1 MEYTIL
7 QQPYFKEAINVTEVQ
22 IYCNSPYTVISRDIV
37 GDVTKKTNDELVKLV
52 LDQVAAEYDPTE
64 KINRLDRSIA
74 ESDKAIDKIE
84 GKVKEVDGVIKKIKE
99 QAEMTQLAVTE
110 AIEQFTAKV
119 EELKGKKPEKV
130 DPEKVNTVNVDAN
143 DVTAAGGDK

>member
-7 QQPYFKEAINVTEVQ
+7 QKPYYKNAINVTEVG
-22 IYCNSPYTVISRDIV
+22 IYCNSPYTVITRDIT
-37 GDVTKKTNDELVKLV
+37 GDVTSKPNDELIKLV

-84 GKVKEVDGVIKKIKE
+84 TKIAEVDSTLKEVKETSRTIQGAFLELMDTIGQLVDKDKKPGAT
-99 QAEMTQLAVTE
+99 AEVTE
-110 AIEQFTAKV
+110 HATTEATTGTA
-119 EELKGKKPEKV
+119 EGH
-130 DPEKVNTVNVDAN
+130 
-143 DVTAAGGDK
+143 